1 MTSKT
6 LTDSD
11 LKAFKRQAKQQKRL
25 LQCSHMQALELI
37 ARLNGFDSWYQVLK
51 VAELCAKARSRD
63 EASNT
68 QRVLLDNA
76 LYTSVPI
83 GWLIGRK
90 SYPDLSVNHGDPLCS
105 ESSELEVPSSL
116 WNTEKKG

>member
-1 MTSKT
+1 MTSKI
-6 LTDSD
+6 LNASD

-25 LQCSHMQALELI
+25 LQCSHMQALEAI
-37 ARLNGFDSWYQVLK
+37 ARLEGFDSWHQVLK
-51 VAELCAKARSRD
+51 VAEMCAKARLQD

-90 SYPDLSVNHGDPLCS
+90 SYPDLSVHRDDPICS
-105 ESSELEVPSSL
+105 ASSELEVPSSL
-116 WNTEKKG
+116 WNTENKA